1 MAWRIDG
8 CASTGDL
15 DIFAVDETLGDYRVA
30 MIECDD
36 NTVDEQTVMA
46 NARLIAAA
54 PDLLDAL
61 ELARDR
67 LEVCNHEGEE
77 DEALAQIGAAIAKAK
92 GEAL

>member
-46 NARLIAAA
+46 NARLIMAA

>member
-1 MAWRIDG
+1 MMAWRIDG

-54 PDLLDAL
+54 PRMYAAL
-61 ELARDR
+61 ER
-67 LEVCNHEGEE
+67 LVYDYEHFAKTNDGFVAEVGKLLQEIDG
-77 DEALAQIGAAIAKAK
+77 
-92 GEAL
+92 

>member
-1 MAWRIDG
+1 MTDWYIDG
-8 CASTGDL
+8 SISMGNL
-15 DIFAVDETLGDYRVA
+15 DVFAGDYRVA

-36 NTVDEQTVMA
+36 NTVDEQAVMA

-92 GEAL
+92 GEA